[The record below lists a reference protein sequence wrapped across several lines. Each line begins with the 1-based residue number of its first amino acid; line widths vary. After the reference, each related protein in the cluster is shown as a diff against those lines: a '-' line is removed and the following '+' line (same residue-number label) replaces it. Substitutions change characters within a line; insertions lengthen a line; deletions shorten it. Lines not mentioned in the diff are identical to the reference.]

1 MIFSNKFRKNDTANE
16 AILANCN
23 YKSWAGNG
31 YCDDPV
37 NTENCGFDLGDC
49 CPKENQNE
57 ELVQDLFSHGTE
69 TYFKISAPNMTIRH
83 RSSLRSLEILSRI
96 V

>member
-1 MIFSNKFRKNDTANE
+1 MIFKNKFRTNDTANE

-49 CPKENQNE
+49 CPQENQNE
-57 ELVQDLFSHGTE
+57 EWKKYCTKCECKQH
-69 TYFKISAPNMTIRH
+69 
-83 RSSLRSLEILSRI
+83 
-96 V
+96 

>member
-1 MIFSNKFRKNDTANE
+1 MNNWSGQLFEFTLQFRNLNNE
-16 AILANCN
+16 TTVDDKILSKCN

-49 CPKENQNE
+49 CPQNPINE
-57 ELVQDLFSHGTE
+57 DWKKYCTKCECKQ
-69 TYFKISAPNMTIRH
+69 I
-83 RSSLRSLEILSRI
+83 
-96 V
+96 